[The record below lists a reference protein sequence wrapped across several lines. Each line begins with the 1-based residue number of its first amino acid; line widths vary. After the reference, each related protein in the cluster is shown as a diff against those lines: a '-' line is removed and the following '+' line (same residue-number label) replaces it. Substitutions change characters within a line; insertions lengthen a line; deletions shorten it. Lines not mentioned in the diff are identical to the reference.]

1 VALRLV
7 GGYINSLLYIASKIK
22 FSAHTEPDFSKEIS
36 DHQVRQEIK
45 NMACVPVFDSQGRV
59 IAVIQAINKIR
70 KGDLRETD
78 APTRSSGGGF
88 TTSDIQALKVLAS
101 HVSMALQAMLEE
113 ETELS
118 LRDTIRTLKEHGIAG
133 LGEDQTAQGYEYMKR
148 HPLFPDSIRTV

>member
-1 VALRLV
+1 
-7 GGYINSLLYIASKIK
+7 
-22 FSAHTEPDFSKEIS
+22 
-36 DHQVRQEIK
+36 
-45 NMACVPVFDSQGRV
+45 MACVPVFDSQGRV

-88 TTSDIQALKVLAS
+88 TTSDMQVLKVLAS